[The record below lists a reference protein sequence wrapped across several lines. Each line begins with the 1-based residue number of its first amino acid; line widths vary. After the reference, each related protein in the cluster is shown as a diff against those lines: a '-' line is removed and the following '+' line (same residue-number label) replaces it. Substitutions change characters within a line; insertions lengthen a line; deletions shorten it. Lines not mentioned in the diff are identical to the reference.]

1 MRSKPA
7 SRRALRALDAA
18 GVGTFEWQVRTDRLV
33 GSGLFCLLC
42 SGGTLVFPCSL
53 ATLLRHVQR
62 EDRRALAQ
70 EMRAVVSRGRQIQAE
85 FRATAAPSAPRR
97 GEPASEH
104 AAERWLR
111 MRAGPHRNSRGDVVS
126 VIGVCEEIGARR
138 HLESERAA
146 LVTREREL
154 RAAAEEA
161 NRHRDEFLQVFSH
174 ELRSPLNAI
183 LGWNRIL
190 AVKRV
195 GDAEI
200 AAMSER
206 IERSAKAQ
214 LRLVNDLL
222 DIGRISSG
230 KLRIERRVLT
240 LASVVAAALEAARPV
255 AAAKRIELISS
266 LDPAGSVYGDP
277 DRLQQ
282 VVSNLLS
289 NAIKFT
295 HAGGRV
301 EVTVARRGDSMEIL
315 VTDTGQGIAPDLLPH
330 VFERF
335 RQEER
340 TSRHTAG
347 LGLGLTLVRELVSL
361 HRGCV
366 QARSAGPGQGSTFVV
381 TLPEAQVR
389 EHAATAHDPN
399 NASAVEQARRALA
412 GLSILVVDDEAD
424 ARAVVAE
431 TLQLEGARVTV
442 SDSAAAALEQW
453 HCAGAHYDIV
463 VTDIGMPVE
472 DGYSLVR
479 KLRSSS
485 SGKQLVAI
493 ALTGYATQADREAA
507 LQAGFDVHVAKPV
520 DFDDLVPLI
529 ARMAR
534 TAGPRRPEH

>member
-1 MRSKPA
+1 M
-7 SRRALRALDAA
+7 RALDAA
-18 GVGTFEWQVRTDRLV
+18 GLGTFEWRVRTDRLV
-33 GSGLFCLLC
+33 GSERFGVLW
-42 SGGTLVFPCSL
+42 SAGTLAFPCRL
-53 ATLLRHVQR
+53 ASLLRYVQP
-62 EDRRALAQ
+62 EDREALEA
-70 EMRAVVSRGRQIQAE
+70 EMRAVVSARQEMQAE
-85 FRATAAPSAPRR
+85 FRVTAATTTAGRGVAPAGPR
-97 GEPASEH
+97 GM
-104 AAERWLR
+104 ERWVR
-111 MRAGPHRNSRGDVVS
+111 MRAGPRCDARGAVLS
-126 VIGVCEEIGARR
+126 VIGVCEEIGDRKR
-138 HLESERAA
+138 LEAERAA
-146 LVTREREL
+146 LITREREL
-154 RAAAEEA
+154 RAAAEQA
-161 NRHRDEFLQVFSH
+161 NRRRDEFLQVFSH

-190 AVKRV
+190 AVKRA

-200 AAMSER
+200 AAMTER
-206 IERSAKAQ
+206 IERSGKAQ

-230 KLRIERRVLT
+230 KLRIEPRLLT
-240 LASVVAAALEAARPV
+240 LAGAVAAALEAARPI
-255 AAAKRIELISS
+255 AAAKRIELLSS
-266 LDPAGSVYGDP
+266 LDPAGEVYGDP

-282 VVSNLLS
+282 VVGNLLS

-301 EVTVARRGDSMEIL
+301 EVSVVRRGEALEITVA
-315 VTDTGQGIAPDLLPH
+315 DTGQGIAQDLLPH

-347 LGLGLTLVRELVSL
+347 LGLGLALVRELVTL
-361 HRGCV
+361 HRGHV
-366 QARSAGPGQGSTFVV
+366 RAHSEGPGQGATFTV
-381 TLPEAQVR
+381 TLPQAQAR
-389 EHAATAHDPN
+389 DSAASGLNRAG
-399 NASAVEQARRALA
+399 AVAAEQARRALA

-431 TLQLEGARVTV
+431 TLQLEGAQVTV
-442 SDSAAAALEQW
+442 SDSAAAALQHW
-453 HCAGAHYDIV
+453 HSAGAHYDIV

-485 SGKQLVAI
+485 SGRHVIAI
-493 ALTGYATQADREAA
+493 ALTGYASQADREAA

-520 DFDDLVPLI
+520 DFDDFVPMI

-534 TAGPRRPEH
+534 TAGPRAQGH